1 MIKALIVILIAILL
15 VTVDYVII
23 KYIRNLT
30 KKDKI
35 VTTTV
40 KALIVLPMLLINM
53 RIKDVIISCIFI
65 NILFDCS
72 MGWLLKRDIFY
83 LGNNSFLD
91 YWGDRIDFKKDNHG
105 FLYFCFK
112 IVCLILIYILL

>member
-1 MIKALIVILIAILL
+1 MIKALIVILIAISL

-35 VTTTV
+35 VTTLI
-40 KALIVLPMLLINM
+40 KAMIVLPILSINM
-53 RIKDVIISCIFI
+53 GLKDVIISCIFI
-65 NILFDCS
+65 NIIFDCS

-91 YWGDRIDFKKDNHG
+91 YLGDIIDFQKDNHG

-112 IVCLILIYILL
+112 IINLTLIVIFL